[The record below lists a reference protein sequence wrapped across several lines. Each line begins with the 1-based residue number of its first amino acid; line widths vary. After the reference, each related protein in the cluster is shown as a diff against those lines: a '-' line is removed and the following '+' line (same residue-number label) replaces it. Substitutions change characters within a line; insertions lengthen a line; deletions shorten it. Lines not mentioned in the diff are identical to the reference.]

1 MSTLVC
7 EGFGVFYSSV
17 ELTFVFWQGRP
28 FFVGKILINTRILW
42 DLFLMGTLLI
52 RVKHGV

>member
-7 EGFGVFYSSV
+7 EDFGVFYSSV
-17 ELTFVFWQGRP
+17 ELTFVFWRGRP
-28 FFVGKILINTRILW
+28 FLVGKILINTRILW

-52 RVKHGV
+52 RVKHGL

>member
-1 MSTLVC
+1 MSTLIC
-7 EGFGVFYSSV
+7 EGFEVFYSST
-17 ELTFVFWQGRP
+17 ELTFVFWRGRP
-28 FFVGKILINTRILW
+28 FLVGKILINTRILW